1 MTVSQI
7 AEVNHWRGQCL
18 DNFARVEQ
26 AIIRMIERWRK
37 ASPATAPT
45 LAETAS
51 ARSSNLAASLQKH
64 GSAEPTAKQLVKL
77 LQMWGHR
84 ERDRNDLVH
93 GIFTIKSSG
102 DRWTVINRTIAVKK
116 QVATE
121 RDDLR
126 SAAEADAFL
135 KAIIG
140 ERKKLESALAD
151 FDRFP

>member
-1 MTVSQI
+1 MTISQI

-26 AIIRMIERWRK
+26 AIIQLIERWK
-37 ASPATAPT
+37 TTSPTTAPT

-51 ARSSNLAASLQKH
+51 ARSRNLSVSLQKH
-64 GSAEPTAKQLVKL
+64 AATDPKAKQLVKL
-77 LQMWGHR
+77 LELWSHR

-93 GIFTIKSSG
+93 GIFTIKTSG
-102 DRWTVINRTIAVKK
+102 DRWTVINRTISVKK
-116 QVATE
+116 QVANS

-135 KAIIG
+135 AAVIS
-140 ERKKLESALAD
+140 ERKILESALSD
-151 FDRFP
+151 YSQFL

>member
-1 MTVSQI
+1 MIPSNI

-26 AIIRMIERWRK
+26 AVIKLIERWRK
-37 ASPATAPT
+37 ESPSTAPT

-51 ARSSNLAASLQKH
+51 ARSRNLASSLQKH
-64 GSAEPTAKQLVKL
+64 GSSEPAAKQLAKL
-77 LQMWGHR
+77 LHLWGHR

-116 QVATE
+116 QVAME
-121 RDDLR
+121 KDDLR

-135 KAIIG
+135 AAIIE
-140 ERKKLESALAD
+140 ERKKLEAALSGFAK
-151 FDRFP
+151 FP